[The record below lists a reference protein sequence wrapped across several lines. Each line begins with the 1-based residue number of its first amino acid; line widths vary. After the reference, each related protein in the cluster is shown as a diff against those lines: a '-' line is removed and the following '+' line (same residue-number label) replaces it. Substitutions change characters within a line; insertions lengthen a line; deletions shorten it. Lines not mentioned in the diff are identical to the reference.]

1 MAINKNLIHCKN
13 KSTIEQEIAN
23 GNILDT
29 SIVFIQDTREIWTH
43 GTFYSCNELAQSV
56 ELIKTKSDNTNI
68 VYGTCSTS
76 ASTKAKVINIEGNE
90 NWQLAVGSVIMV
102 KFSSTNT
109 ASNPTFNV
117 NNTGAKPVIYNTSTI
132 TTSSL
137 SYAGYANRTIEYVY
151 NGTGYVFLGWSYNTA
166 YSSMTASEATTGTS
180 TTSRL
185 ISPKVLDDKIMELIE
200 ANKPESTEVITEE
213 TVSNWGF
220 VKQEDII
227 PQIDQTELVYTI
239 QPNVFNVW
247 GEVASLDITLGE
259 EQEGII
265 NEFLFQ
271 FTSGETP
278 TTLILPDTIKWVNNA
293 PEIEANMTYQC
304 SIINNIGVICGA
316 L

>member
-1 MAINKNLIHCKN
+1 
-13 KSTIEQEIAN
+13 
-23 GNILDT
+23 
-29 SIVFIQDTREIWTH
+29 
-43 GTFYSCNELAQSV
+43 
-56 ELIKTKSDNTNI
+56 
-68 VYGTCSTS
+68 
-76 ASTKAKVINIEGNE
+76 
-90 NWQLAVGSVIMV
+90 MV

-117 NNTGAKPVIYNTSTI
+117 NDTGAKPVIYNTSTI

-151 NGTGYVFLGWSYNTA
+151 NGSGYVFLGWSYNTS

-180 TTSRL
+180 TSARL

-200 ANKPESTEVITEE
+200 ANKPESTEVVTEE

-220 VKQEDII
+220 IKQEDII
-227 PQIDQTELVYTI
+227 PQINQTELVYTI

-247 GEVASLDITLGE
+247 GEVTSLDITLGE
-259 EQEGII
+259 EQEGIV

-278 TTLILPDTIKWVNNA
+278 TTLILPDTIKWVNDA